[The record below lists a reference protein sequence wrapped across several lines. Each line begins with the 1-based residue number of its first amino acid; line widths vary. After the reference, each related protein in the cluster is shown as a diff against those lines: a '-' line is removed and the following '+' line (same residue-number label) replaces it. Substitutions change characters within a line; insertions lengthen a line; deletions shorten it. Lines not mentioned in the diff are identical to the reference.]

1 MNPYRRNREAGA
13 IAMRFNGAVM
23 NWLLLT
29 GTLLLAA
36 TAVQASDRSIRC
48 GKHLLYAGGGSNS
61 ALQYE
66 VLKKCGEPA
75 AQSGTA
81 WVYYQG
87 NMVRHLTFNQQGRLL
102 RIESS
107 RK

>member
-1 MNPYRRNREAGA
+1 VKPRRRNRDARV
-13 IAMRFNGAVM
+13 IAMRTSGKKMA
-23 NWLLLT
+23 WLLLA

-36 TAVQASDRSIRC
+36 AAVQASDRSIRC
-48 GKHLLYAGGGSNS
+48 GKHLLYAGGGSNA

-66 VLKKCGEPA
+66 VLKKCGQPA
-75 AQSGTA
+75 AQSGDS

-87 NMVRHLTFNQQGRLL
+87 NMVRHLTFNHQGRLL
-102 RIESS
+102 RIESQ

>member
-1 MNPYRRNREAGA
+1 MNLHRRDREAGA
-13 IAMRFNGAVM
+13 IAMRFNGEKMA
-23 NWLLLT
+23 WLLLA
-29 GTLLLAA
+29 GALLLAA

-75 AQSGTA
+75 AQNGDA

-87 NMVRHLTFNQQGRLL
+87 NMVRHLTFNHQGRLL

>member
-1 MNPYRRNREAGA
+1 
-13 IAMRFNGAVM
+13 MRLNSEKTGCM
-23 NWLLLT
+23 LLACA
-29 GTLLLAA
+29 LLLAA
-36 TAVQASDRSIRC
+36 TAAQASDRSIRC

-75 AQSGTA
+75 AQTGNA
-81 WVYYQG
+81 WIYYQG
-87 NMVRHLTFNQQGRLL
+87 NMVRHLTFNHQGRLL
-102 RIESS
+102 RIEST

>member
-1 MNPYRRNREAGA
+1 MKSSGEKLAWLVLAG
-13 IAMRFNGAVM
+13 V
-23 NWLLLT
+23 LLV
-29 GTLLLAA
+29 AA
-36 TAVQASDRSIRC
+36 AAAQASDRSIRC
-48 GKHLLYAGGGSNS
+48 GKHLLYAGGGSNA

-75 AQSGTA
+75 AQSGDA

-87 NMVRHLTFNQQGRLL
+87 NMVRHLTFNHQGRLL
-102 RIESS
+102 RIESH